1 MLREYGNFVSS
12 CVFFVMDEMRK
23 KSSKEEK
30 ATIGKGLEWG
40 VYLGFGLGLTV
51 ETVVLRS

>member
-1 MLREYGNFVSS
+1 
-12 CVFFVMDEMRK
+12 MDEMRK